1 MALARGSSLLARGEE
16 ELFPG
21 VTWTGRPR
29 GFLIAVVAQRLNVSR
44 WTLIR
49 RIKRG
54 DIIAGRLAD
63 RGPYRIP
70 ASELERL
77 EHQLHQLH
85 QLHSLHQE
93 APRGRPTD
101 VTSGERQE
109 HGIRA

>member
-1 MALARGSSLLARGEE
+1 M
-16 ELFPG
+16 
-21 VTWTGRPR
+21 TGGPR
-29 GFLIAVVAQRLNVSR
+29 GFPIAVVARRLNVSR

-49 RIKRG
+49 RIKQG
-54 DIIAGRLAD
+54 DVVAGRLAD
-63 RGPYRIP
+63 RGPYRIS

-77 EHQLHQLH
+77 EHQLH

-109 HGIRA
+109 HGTRA